1 MTRDQAAELV
11 EDLTREWLADAE
23 SAVEWAGAHESKWG
37 IRLRQEAREATTIW
51 FSIGDRTVG
60 YEAYLLPKP
69 RYRSEEVYRQCLA
82 RNHRSWPASISVD
95 DRGDLIIRGRIPL
108 SDLSRRRL
116 DEAVGAVFELV
127 ELSFRSLARAGFVPR
142 EKTR

>member
-1 MTRDQAAELV
+1 MNKDQATQLV
-11 EDLTREWLADAE
+11 EDLTREWLADPE
-23 SAVEWAGAHESKWG
+23 STVEWAGRYENRWG
-37 IRLRQEAREATTIW
+37 IRLRQEARQATTIW

-69 RYRSEEVYRQCLA
+69 RYRREEVYRRCLA

-108 SDLSRRRL
+108 SDLSRLRL
-116 DEAVGAVFELV
+116 DEAVGAVFQVV
-127 ELSFRSLARAGFVPR
+127 ELSFRSLAGAGFVPR
-142 EKTR
+142 EKSR